1 MPASVHE
8 HVRDYVDVHELRPA
22 FGFSVDVD
30 VGVDVH
36 VDVIGFFIWMP
47 LGCFVLS

>member
-8 HVRDYVDVHELRPA
+8 HVRDHVDVHELRPA
-22 FGFSVDVD
+22 SGFSVD
-30 VGVDVH
+30 VDVH